1 MRVEATKIWNRSWAL
16 NVGIRAARGEH
27 VMCTD
32 ADMIFSPDF
41 LKQVVAAFVEQQR
54 SLVLCR
60 CHDLP
65 ESLSERPWQLDDFAR
80 LREQA
85 ELRDTV
91 GTGAC
96 QVAARSFFEEV
107 RGYDEKYVFWGNE
120 DKDMV
125 MRAEVFGLR
134 PHWITEPT
142 CMLHQWHPTMKL
154 DKKWL
159 RFKNRMRYRFTK
171 TKLVKNKKRWGEPSA
186 PA

>member
-1 MRVEATKIWNRSWAL
+1 VESTKIWNRSWAL
-16 NVGIRAARGEH
+16 NVGIRAAHGDR

-32 ADMIFSPDF
+32 ADMIFSPGF
-41 LKQVVAAFVEQQR
+41 LHDTLSTLVDNDKA
-54 SLVLCR
+54 LVLCR

-65 ESLSERPWQLDDFAR
+65 EAVPEKAWHLDDFAW

-96 QVAARSFFEEV
+96 QAATRSFFEEV

-125 MRAEVFGLR
+125 ARAAVFGLEQ
-134 PHWITEPT
+134 HWLPEPT
-142 CMLHQWHPTMKL
+142 SMLHQWHPTMKL

-159 RFKNRMRYRFTK
+159 RFKNRIRYKFTK
-171 TKLVKNKKRWGEPSA
+171 TQLVKNKKRWGELTA